1 MANVDAVKKL
11 RDFVTP
17 FEEFGYEV
25 SDGWIPICEKVEKRI
40 KEYNNSHP
48 NSLIEIFQIKSKFGE
63 LRVYLMDAIT
73 GDDIHT
79 PEELKP
85 FIEEVEEEALETCEW
100 CGSKEEVRTFSYRGW
115 IRTLCDSCEKEL
127 KERNERKEI

>member
-1 MANVDAVKKL
+1 MANVDAVKKI

-17 FEEFGYEV
+17 LEEFGYEV
-25 SDGWIPICEKVEKRI
+25 SNGWIPICEKVEEKI
-40 KEYNNSHP
+40 EEYNKSHSDAP
-48 NSLIEIFQIKSKFGE
+48 IEIFQIKSKFGE

-85 FIEEVEEEALETCEW
+85 FIEEVEKEAQETCEW
-100 CGSKEEVRTFSYRGW
+100 CGSKENVHTSSYRGW
-115 IRTLCDSCEKEL
+115 IRTLCDPCNNEL
-127 KERNERKEI
+127 RSR

>member
-1 MANVDAVKKL
+1 MANVDTVKKV

-25 SDGWIPICEKVEKRI
+25 SNGWIPICEKVEKKI
-40 KEYNNSHP
+40 EEYNKSHSDAP
-48 NSLIEIFQIKSKFGE
+48 IEIFQIKSKFGE
-63 LRVYLMDAIT
+63 LRVYLMDATT

-85 FIEEVEEEALETCEW
+85 FIEEVEKEARETCEW
-100 CGSKEEVRTFSYRGW
+100 CGSKEDVHTSSYRGW
-115 IRTLCDSCEKEL
+115 IRTLCDPCNDEL
-127 KERNERKEI
+127 RSR

>member
-1 MANVDAVKKL
+1 MANVDTVKKI

-25 SDGWIPICEKVEKRI
+25 SNGWISICEKVEEKI
-40 KEYNNSHP
+40 EEYNKSHSDAP
-48 NSLIEIFQIKSKFGE
+48 IEIFQIKSKFGE

-85 FIEEVEEEALETCEW
+85 FIEEVEKEARETCEW
-100 CGSKEEVRTFSYRGW
+100 CGSKENVHTSSYRGW
-115 IRTLCDSCEKEL
+115 IRTLCDPCNDEL
-127 KERNERKEI
+127 RSR

>member
-1 MANVDAVKKL
+1 MANVDSVKKI

-25 SDGWIPICEKVEKRI
+25 SNGWIPICEKVEKKI
-40 KEYNNSHP
+40 EEYNKSHSDAP
-48 NSLIEIFQIKSKFGE
+48 IEIFQIKSKFGE

-85 FIEEVEEEALETCEW
+85 FHT
-100 CGSKEEVRTFSYRGW
+100 SSYRGW
-115 IRTLCDSCEKEL
+115 IRTLCDPCNDEL
-127 KERNERKEI
+127 RSR

>member
-1 MANVDAVKKL
+1 MANVDAVKKI

-25 SDGWIPICEKVEKRI
+25 SDGWIPICEKVEEKI
-40 KEYNNSHP
+40 EEYNKSHLDAP
-48 NSLIEIFQIKSKFGE
+48 IEIFQIKSKFGE

-85 FIEEVEEEALETCEW
+85 FIEEVEKEALETCEW
-100 CGSKEEVRTFSYRGW
+100 CGSKENVHTSSYRGW
-115 IRTLCDSCEKEL
+115 IRTLCDPCNNEL
-127 KERNERKEI
+127 RSR

>member
-1 MANVDAVKKL
+1 MANVDTVKKI

-25 SDGWIPICEKVEKRI
+25 SNGWIPICEKVEKKI
-40 KEYNNSHP
+40 EEYNKSHSDAP
-48 NSLIEIFQIKSKFGE
+48 IEIFQIKSKFGE

-73 GDDIHT
+73 GDDINT

-85 FIEEVEEEALETCEW
+85 FIEEVEKEAQETCEW
-100 CGSKEEVRTFSYRGW
+100 CGSKENVRTSSYRGW
-115 IRTLCDSCEKEL
+115 IRTLCDPCNDEL
-127 KERNERKEI
+127 RSR